1 MVLLDELEALFTVA
15 DAVAVD
21 GINPL
26 AEVRTVPDKFWNWG
40 VPAPGRVD
48 PAIGRKTVTVLFSLF
63 SATYTISKEISFS

>member
-1 MVLLDELEALFTVA
+1 MVVLLEELEALFTA

-48 PAIGRKTVTVLFSLF
+48 PAINYWGK
-63 SATYTISKEISFS
+63 

>member
-1 MVLLDELEALFTVA
+1 MVVLLDELEALFTA

-48 PAIGRKTVTVLFSLF
+48 PAIGRKIVTVLFSLF